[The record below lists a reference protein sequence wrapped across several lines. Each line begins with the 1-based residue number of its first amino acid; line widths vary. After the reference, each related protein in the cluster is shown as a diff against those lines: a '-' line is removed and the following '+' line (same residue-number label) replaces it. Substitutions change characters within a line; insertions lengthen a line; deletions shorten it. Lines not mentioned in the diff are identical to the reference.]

1 MKPTSLHAELIRQ
14 QPVGQL
20 YNTIANG
27 VRKMPSY
34 ASQIPVR
41 DRWAIVAYLK
51 ALQKT
56 RTATADDVPADVLSN
71 MRELN

>member
-1 MKPTSLHAELIRQ
+1 
-14 QPVGQL
+14 L

-27 VRKMPSY
+27 VRKMPGY